1 MGQEEQTG
9 IACGAFLTS
18 AISPDAVALLDFP
31 SFASTWNIFA
41 KSGKLVQFVPNPA
54 QTLMLRKL
62 ELQRLAGKPGRL
74 RVLKYRQA
82 GCSLLWIMYLLHQT
96 LTRHGCTA
104 ISIADKLNLPEQW
117 IRMCILLIKQIK
129 VESPPHVKASSAHEI
144 YLDQQHSRY
153 HIGSAEGQTPG
164 MGETIQVV
172 HCSECASWRDPDA
185 LLGDLL
191 PAVPPGPDTLVI
203 QESTGRSVGDWW
215 YQRYFE
221 ARRGIDE
228 EGRPCA
234 YEAVFLPWYI
244 QPEYS
249 LPNRNWEELG
259 EITDREKQLISG
271 CDQYRQ
277 ADGLL
282 ISQAP
287 ITPGQ
292 VAWRRYTIASEF
304 HGDDD
309 LFANQYPANE
319 TEAFLAGGLSVF
331 NREQIEHARETV
343 RKPVWVGDVL
353 IPHNP
358 INYHLHGNASGDLL
372 IWEHP
377 DKRYHYVLGADCQW
391 GTKDTADFDVLYVEC
406 LETSRV
412 CAKMRGRY
420 DLAHWGK
427 YIAAIGYHYR
437 TCPVAPERNA
447 DASDALMPL
456 LLGNVTDWRYPNV
469 WVRTDDISLRGHRP
483 QDYGWLT
490 TQHTKGEIIAFAK
503 SASLDGSFDWADSQ
517 AVDEME
523 AYIRDD
529 KGKLTAPKGNYDD
542 CLMARMITAY
552 VAHRQRLRGDL
563 WKDPEPVRPIMV
575 SPAERLAEMIGDT
588 DDDAGE
594 EGDAHE

>member
-1 MGQEEQTG
+1 M
-9 IACGAFLTS
+9 TS
-18 AISPDAVALLDFP
+18 AISLPPDEEAILDFP
-31 SFASTWNIFA
+31 SFASTWQIFTKA
-41 KSGKLVQFVPNPA
+41 GKMVPFIPNPA

-62 ELQRLAGKPGRL
+62 ELQRLQGKPGRL

-82 GCSLLWIMYLLHQT
+82 GSSLLWRLYLLHQI
-96 LTRHGCTA
+96 LIRHGCTA
-104 ISIADKLNLPEQW
+104 ISIADKLDLPGQW
-117 IRMCILLIKQIK
+117 IRDCIRLIRQMK
-129 VESPPHVKASSAHEI
+129 VENPPHVKASSAHEI
-144 YLDQQHSRY
+144 YLDEQHSRY

-221 ARRGIDE
+221 ARRGVDE

-249 LPNRNWEELG
+249 LANKEWGNVEPLTE
-259 EITDREKQLISG
+259 REKQLISG
-271 CDQYRQ
+271 CDEYRFE
-277 ADGLL
+277 DGLL
-282 ISQAP
+282 INQGP

-292 VAWRRYTIASEF
+292 IAWRRYMVASEF
-304 HGDDD
+304 HGDED
-309 LFANQYPANE
+309 LFANQFPANE

-331 NREQIEHARETV
+331 NREQVQNARETV
-343 RKPVWVGDVL
+343 RKPIWRGDLL
-353 IPHNP
+353 IHGKPQD
-358 INYHLHGNASGDLL
+358 YQLHGNESGDLL

-377 DKRYHYVLGADCQW
+377 DERYHYVIGADCQW
-391 GTKDTADFDVLYVEC
+391 GTKDTADYDVLYVEC

-412 CAKMRGRY
+412 CARMRGRY
-420 DLAHWGK
+420 DPAWWAKYLA
-427 YIAAIGYHYR
+427 AVGYHYG
-437 TCPVAPERNA
+437 TCSLAPERNA
-447 DASDALMPL
+447 DAANSVMPL
-456 LLGNVTDWRYPNV
+456 LLGNAADWRYPNV
-469 WVRTDDISLRGHRP
+469 WVRTDDVSLRGHRP

-490 TQHTKGEIIAFAK
+490 NEHTKGEIIAFAK
-503 SASLDGSFDWADSQ
+503 VASMDGTFDWADSQ

-529 KGKLTAPKGNYDD
+529 RNKMTAPKGNYDD

-552 VAHRQRLRGDL
+552 VAHRQRLRGNL
-563 WKDPEPVRPIMV
+563 WEAPEAVKPIMV
-575 SPAERLAEMIGDT
+575 SPAERLAEMAGIT
-588 DDDAGE
+588 GE
-594 EGDAHE
+594 EGASE